1 MVDYCE
7 RHSINVIHQ
16 ENRRECCDELIDKI
30 IKVWGLIK
38 FLREEFF

>member
-30 IKVWGLIK
+30 IKK
-38 FLREEFF
+38 KKNDRFFKKT